1 MKNSADNILKYFFFF
16 FLFSRKQDLTFQKK
30 QDLTFHTVSSGDS
43 LHEMSNP
50 IFSKKKE
57 KKNITNLSSAEL
69 AQRVVKV
76 NKEQFI

>member
-16 FLFSRKQDLTFQKK
+16 FLFSRKQDLTFKKK

-43 LHEMSNP
+43 FEMSNP